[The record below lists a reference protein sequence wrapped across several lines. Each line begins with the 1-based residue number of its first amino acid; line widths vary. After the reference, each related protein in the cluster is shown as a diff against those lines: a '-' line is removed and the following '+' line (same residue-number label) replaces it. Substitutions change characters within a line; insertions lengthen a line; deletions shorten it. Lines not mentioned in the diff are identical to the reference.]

1 MMSPEQIR
9 VNIKF
14 INAECNNFGFD
25 FDNYENEFRN
35 ANVIDVVYKLI
46 EIFCTK
52 NIHYSSIKKS
62 KEADE
67 LIFLDANRKEEDD
80 KINKEDI
87 FNDLSPISTNYTIYV
102 VFRLLDKPLHQPKYL
117 FSTYQ
122 PNTGEMTLS
131 ELAGGRGKKQTRNKN
146 KKRVANKRTNKKYC
160 SKCKSKKTLYHKH
173 KYTNKNK
180 NKK

>member
-1 MMSPEQIR
+1 MTTEQIR

-14 INAECNNFGFD
+14 INANCNDFGFD

-46 EIFCTK
+46 EKFCTK
-52 NIHYSSIKKS
+52 NIHYSSSIKKS

-80 KINKEDI
+80 KINKKDT
-87 FNDLSPISTNYTIYV
+87 FNGLSPISTNYTIYV
-102 VFRLLDKPLHQPKYL
+102 VFRLLDKPLHQPSKSSNYL
-117 FSTYQ
+117 
-122 PNTGEMTLS
+122 PNTEKMTMA
-131 ELAGGRGKKQTRNKN
+131 EFGGGKKQTRNKN
-146 KKRVANKRTNKKYC
+146 KKRGTKRTNKKYC
-160 SKCKSKKTLYHKH
+160 NKCKTKKTLHHKH